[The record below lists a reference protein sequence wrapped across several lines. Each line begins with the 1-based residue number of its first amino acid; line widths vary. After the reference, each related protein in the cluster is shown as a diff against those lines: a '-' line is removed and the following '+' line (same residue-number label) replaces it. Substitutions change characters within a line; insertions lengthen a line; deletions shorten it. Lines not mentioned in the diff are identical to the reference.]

1 MHRTKISLAAILI
14 SLSAALL
21 ALAAA
26 NPDEGKNGNARGP
39 GFAVHGNPRHHHLE
53 RARKSFDG
61 DLRKLPFVRPQKKE
75 RPEREPPSIV
85 PAPLPNGK
93 AQTSAASA
101 GTVTKGV
108 AANVLA
114 PST

>member
-1 MHRTKISLAAILI
+1 MYRTKIAIAAVLI
-14 SLSAALL
+14 SLSAVLL
-21 ALAAA
+21 AWAAA
-26 NPDEGKNGNARGP
+26 DPDEAKSGNARGP

-53 RARKSFDG
+53 RARKSFGG

-93 AQTSAASA
+93 AQTSAA
-101 GTVTKGV
+101 
-108 AANVLA
+108 
-114 PST
+114 